1 MQKTKMFLVLIAM
14 AFLVTPQLGFT
25 QTMDDLNKLDKIKG
39 NLAQISKE
47 LLEVQ
52 GHYLSLWESSLYT
65 NTVKAAE
72 YELQSGAITIVTNY
86 LDKIQT
92 EIRCPLIWLFASG
105 FIKYEYKATWDNITK
120 QEIEYSIGVINLQ
133 LEGIAKTRARITN
146 TAALHSIERA
156 NDNINE
162 ALTIL
167 RKAEGRGN

>member
-72 YELQSGAITIVTNY
+72 YEL
-86 LDKIQT
+86 
-92 EIRCPLIWLFASG
+92 
-105 FIKYEYKATWDNITK
+105 
-120 QEIEYSIGVINLQ
+120 
-133 LEGIAKTRARITN
+133 
-146 TAALHSIERA
+146 
-156 NDNINE
+156 
-162 ALTIL
+162 
-167 RKAEGRGN
+167 